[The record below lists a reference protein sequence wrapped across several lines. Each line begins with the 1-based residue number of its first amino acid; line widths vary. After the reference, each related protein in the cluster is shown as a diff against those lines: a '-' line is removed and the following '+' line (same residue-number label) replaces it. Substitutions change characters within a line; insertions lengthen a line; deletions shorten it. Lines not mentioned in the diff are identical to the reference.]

1 MMDYTDRFLR
11 FLLRRISKRA
21 TLYTEMVTANTL
33 GTPTNELERFLGR
46 DDGETPV
53 VLQLGGSDPEQLAR
67 GGDRGAVGLRRD
79 QPELRVPE
87 RPRGGARLL
96 RRRADAR
103 ARARRRVLRG
113 DRRRRGPGVPVSV
126 KCRIGVAGDVEAAL
140 RPDDD
145 EAYASLSAFVD
156 AVAAGSGVRHFV
168 VHARKAVLGGL
179 SPEQNRKVPPLK
191 PELVRRLAAEHAG
204 IRFSLNGG
212 LQTVG
217 DCDLALRDGDLAGV
231 MVGRAVVAR
240 PWHWATV
247 DTALYGAASDAAT
260 SRRQVLEEYAAFAN
274 AEEAR
279 LGAARPAACCSRP
292 PSTSSPAS
300 PSARSTAP
308 PSTASPRTTPRRRSA
323 TSSSAPP
330 TPPSAPTRSTRRP
343 ASCTTRTRRYVAAD
357 ELARAGGE
365 GGGARGGAGA
375 GGARVILLD
384 DNRGVPLAQSH
395 TPAGSDTWRSSSN
408 GDVGHV
414 HAINLHLI
422 STTTEMVEGL
432 DRTGAC
438 GRRLPPGLGFHLLA
452 TAPGGGIEKQT
463 RGARPPACGRR
474 A

>member
-1 MMDYTDRFLR
+1 MVLTPLSAHSAVARPALVRSASVAASASIHSTSPLMLDDGPFSVAPMMDYTDRFLR

-33 GTPTNELERFLGR
+33 VHADPNELERFLGR

-53 VLQLGGSDPEQLAR
+53 VLQLGGSDPEQL
-67 GGDRGAVGLRRD
+67 
-79 QPELRVPE
+79 
-87 RPRGGARLL
+87 
-96 RRRADAR
+96 RRAAAIAAPWGFDAINLNCGCPSDRVAGRGCFGAALMRER
-103 ARARRRVLRG
+103 ALVAECCAAIADG
-113 DRRRRGPGVPVSV
+113 AGPGVPVSV

-204 IRFSLNGG
+204 LRFSLNGG

-279 LGAARPAACCSRP
+279 LKQRVRRVLL
-292 PSTSSPAS
+292 SPALNLFTGE
-300 PSARSTAP
+300 PFGKKYRAALDGFTKDDAETPIGDLLLRAADATLRADTLDAP
-308 PSTASPRTTPRRRSA
+308 PGVVYDQYTKE
-323 TSSSAPP
+323 
-330 TPPSAPTRSTRRP
+330 
-343 ASCTTRTRRYVAAD
+343 YVPAD
-357 ELARAGGE
+357 ELARAHA
-365 GGGARGGAGA
+365 ARAE
-375 GGARVILLD
+375 ARAAAPAQVA
-384 DNRGVPLAQSH
+384 LA
-395 TPAGSDTWRSSSN
+395 
-408 GDVGHV
+408 
-414 HAINLHLI
+414 
-422 STTTEMVEGL
+422 
-432 DRTGAC
+432 
-438 GRRLPPGLGFHLLA
+438 
-452 TAPGGGIEKQT
+452 
-463 RGARPPACGRR
+463 
-474 A
+474 